1 MTEDLSSAHFVSLF
15 RSVAPYVNL
24 FRGKTFVIAFGGRA
38 ISGPFARALAYDAN
52 LLAALGVHL
61 VLVHVPARRSRKS
74 CAKRGWNQRATPA
87 TALPTRPR
95 SIASSTPSAASIWRS
110 ARCCRRACPIRR
122 WPTARSA

>member
-1 MTEDLSSAHFVSLF
+1 MTEDLSTAHFVSLF

-61 VLVHVPARRSRKS
+61 VLVHGARPQIEG
-74 CAKRGWNQRATPA
+74 APRGEGLET
-87 TALPTRPR
+87 TRD
-95 SIASSTPSAASIWRS
+95 AGY
-110 ARCCRRACPIRR
+110 
-122 WPTARSA
+122 

>member
-61 VLVHVPARRSRKS
+61 VLVHGARPQIEEELREKGLESKTHAGYRVTD
-74 CAKRGWNQRATPA
+74 AATLDCVIDA
-87 TALPTRPR
+87 VGSVYLEIVALL
-95 SIASSTPSAASIWRS
+95 SQ
-110 ARCCRRACPIRR
+110 
-122 WPTARSA
+122 